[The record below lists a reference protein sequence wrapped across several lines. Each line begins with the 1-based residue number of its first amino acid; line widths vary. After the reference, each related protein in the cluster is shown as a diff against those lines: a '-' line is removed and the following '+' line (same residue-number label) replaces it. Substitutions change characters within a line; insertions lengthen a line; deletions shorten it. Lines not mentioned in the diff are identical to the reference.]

1 VVEADL
7 FGGPYRTIVARIY
20 DFIDKYKKPPK
31 DHLADILSD
40 KLESKNVREAELYTD
55 IIQSIHAAQVGINS
69 EYVMAQLETFVKRQS
84 LRGIAVE
91 LAKALQ
97 RDTEESLEEA
107 EGLLSK
113 ANKQTLG
120 IFDPGTRLS
129 DKKRALGFLDNSTVA
144 LPTGIPELDKRGF
157 GPTRKEMWLYIA
169 NTKAGKC
176 IAEGE
181 QVLLADGSYVPI
193 QNIDM
198 VGVSV
203 ASLNEDTM
211 RFEAKPARL
220 AFNGIKNVVK
230 VTTRTGRTVTLTDN
244 HPLLTKS
251 GWKLTSEVRVG
262 EAIAA
267 PIELPFFGNEEF
279 PREQLRLLG
288 YLIADGGLT
297 KASTPTFTKHD
308 HEVVADFIRCA
319 ETVGCTLT
327 PSKKVFG
334 EYWVTSHGK
343 ENNIVNLL
351 KTNELIG
358 KKSNAKVIPD
368 FIFRLKKKLIAEF
381 LSALFTC
388 DGSIFDKKTGACFE
402 YGTTSKVL
410 ARQVD
415 HLLTRFG
422 LVSKVRERWQIV
434 AGKPYCSWTV
444 SIKGKRQIVKF
455 DDDIGLFFGKQ
466 RKLNTLIRK
475 HGLSGARTNYTC
487 NDRVGSIFYD
497 KVVSIEKAG
506 RVRTYDLSVERT
518 HNFIAGN
525 LVVHNTWA
533 LIHLAKMALIHRVR
547 VCHITLEMSEARCAQ
562 RYLQAFF
569 AISKRKESFQTIH
582 FEKDKLDRISGFA
595 DVRVTPT
602 LSFDDPNIKAKLA
615 KKIDKAGT
623 RWLDNIYIK
632 QFPTGSLT
640 VNQLEAYLDNLEQTE
655 RFIPDLLIIDYP
667 DLMKLDAAN
676 FRLAIDDTYKRIRG
690 LLVSR
695 NIAGAVVSQSH
706 RSAAKSKLVGSDNV
720 AEAYSKI
727 AHADTVITYTQ
738 TKAEHKLGL
747 ARLHVAGGRNDEDKI
762 TICISQQYGIGAYMV
777 DSTLMNGVYWENL
790 PAGDEGDN

>member
-1 VVEADL
+1 MLGSLQENLITLLSMDKERCLTIRNVVEADL
-7 FGGPYRTIVARIY
+7 FGGPYRTIVVRIY

-84 LRGIAVE
+84 LRGVAVE

-107 EGLLSK
+107 ESLLSK

-129 DKKRALGFLDNSTVA
+129 DKKRALGFLDSTTVA

-169 NTKAGKC
+169 N
-176 IAEGE
+176 
-181 QVLLADGSYVPI
+181 S
-193 QNIDM
+193 
-198 VGVSV
+198 
-203 ASLNEDTM
+203 
-211 RFEAKPARL
+211 
-220 AFNGIKNVVK
+220 
-230 VTTRTGRTVTLTDN
+230 
-244 HPLLTKS
+244 KS
-251 GWKLTSEVRVG
+251 G
-262 EAIAA
+262 
-267 PIELPFFGNEEF
+267 
-279 PREQLRLLG
+279 
-288 YLIADGGLT
+288 
-297 KASTPTFTKHD
+297 
-308 HEVVADFIRCA
+308 
-319 ETVGCTLT
+319 
-327 PSKKVFG
+327 
-334 EYWVTSHGK
+334 
-343 ENNIVNLL
+343 
-351 KTNELIG
+351 KT
-358 KKSNAKVIPD
+358 
-368 FIFRLKKKLIAEF
+368 
-381 LSALFTC
+381 
-388 DGSIFDKKTGACFE
+388 
-402 YGTTSKVL
+402 
-410 ARQVD
+410 
-415 HLLTRFG
+415 
-422 LVSKVRERWQIV
+422 WMM
-434 AGKPYCSWTV
+434 
-444 SIKGKRQIVKF
+444 
-455 DDDIGLFFGKQ
+455 
-466 RKLNTLIRK
+466 
-475 HGLSGARTNYTC
+475 
-487 NDRVGSIFYD
+487 
-497 KVVSIEKAG
+497 
-506 RVRTYDLSVERT
+506 
-518 HNFIAGN
+518 
-525 LVVHNTWA
+525 
-533 LIHLAKMALIHRVR
+533 IHLAKMALIHRVK
-547 VCHITLEMSEARCAQ
+547 VCHITLEMSEARCSQ
-562 RYLQAFF
+562 RYLQALF

-615 KKIDKAGT
+615 KKIDKAAV

-690 LLVSR
+690 LLVAR

-727 AHADTVITYTQ
+727 AHADTVITYTS

-747 ARLHVAGGRNDEDKI
+747 ARLHVAGGRNDEDRI

-777 DSTLMNGVYWENL
+777 DSTLMSGVYWENL
-790 PAGDEGDN
+790 PAGDEDEGDN